1 MRVAAAG
8 TALPLPTGLVRRVV
22 TGVLDGERA
31 GPSAVSVTFVSPP
44 RMRAL
49 HARAFGHPRLTDV
62 VAFELPHPD
71 LLAGDVYVCPAVARR
86 AASTLGIP
94 AREELIRLVIHGTLH
109 VLGYRHPDG
118 TRRTTSA
125 MWKRQERHV
134 RAAAGRRA

>member
-31 GPSAVSVTFVSPP
+31 GPSAVSVTFVSPA

-49 HARAFGHPRLTDV
+49 HAGAFGHPRLTDV

-118 TRRTTSA
+118 IRRTTSA

-134 RAAAGRRA
+134 RAAGARRA